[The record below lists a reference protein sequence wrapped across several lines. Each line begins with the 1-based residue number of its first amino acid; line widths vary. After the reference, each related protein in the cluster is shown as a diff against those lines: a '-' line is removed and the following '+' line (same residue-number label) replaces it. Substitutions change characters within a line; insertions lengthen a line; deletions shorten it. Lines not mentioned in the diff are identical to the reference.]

1 MASMPARNEPALHG
15 RRVAQRIRTAF
26 GSELLAGRLDAA
38 ISQRTAGAAADM
50 SHTQFGRIE
59 RGQLRKLTV
68 DQAARAAAAVGLR
81 ITLKTYPDGDPAR
94 DAGHLGLA
102 ARFKRRLPRA
112 TVWRTE
118 VPIPIPGDR
127 RAWDG
132 VAILLGR
139 TAGCELET
147 RLSDMQALERRVT
160 LKQRDGAVD
169 LVILVV
175 ADTKHNRQMLEL
187 HRDELRGLLP
197 LDSRQ
202 VLVSFR
208 QGRLPERS
216 GIVLL

>member
-1 MASMPARNEPALHG
+1 MPL
-15 RRVAQRIRTAF
+15 
-26 GSELLAGRLDAA
+26 
-38 ISQRTAGAAADM
+38 
-50 SHTQFGRIE
+50 
-59 RGQLRKLTV
+59 
-68 DQAARAAAAVGLR
+68 
-81 ITLKTYPDGDPAR
+81 
-94 DAGHLGLA
+94 
-102 ARFKRRLPRA
+102 
-112 TVWRTE
+112 
-118 VPIPIPGDR
+118 PIPGDR

-147 RLSDMQALERRVT
+147 RLSDIQAVERRVT

-169 LVILVV
+169 VVILVI

-202 VLVSFR
+202 MLASFR
-208 QGRLPERS
+208 QGRLPERN

>member
-1 MASMPARNEPALHG
+1 MPARNEPALHG
-15 RRVAQRIRTAF
+15 RRVAQRIRTSF
-26 GSELLAGRLDAA
+26 GAELLAGRLDAA

-59 RGQLRKLTV
+59 RGQLGKLTV

-102 ARFKRRLPRA
+102 ERFHRRLPPG

-118 VPIPIPGDR
+118 VPLPIPGDR

-147 RLSDMQALERRVT
+147 RLSDIQALERRVT

-169 LVILVV
+169 VVILVI
-175 ADTKHNRQMLEL
+175 ADTKHNRRMLDL
-187 HRDELRGLLP
+187 HRDDLRGLLP

-202 VLVSFR
+202 VLASFR